1 MGNYE
6 IKKITKQIKKE
17 QLVWRLIKE
26 LRAIDRRELAASVG
40 DDGYSVE
47 NEVYDSVFLS
57 EECFAAYDRTGLV
70 AIWGYR
76 GVLGNPGR
84 LIWCLG
90 TERVAKN
97 RYAFAVESKRILTDW
112 ARRFGVLYN
121 AVGAFNKDAIR
132 WLKYC
137 GAVFHRE
144 ITVGGEQFIP
154 FTIEGEGRK

>member
-1 MGNYE
+1 MANYE
-6 IKKITKQIKKE
+6 IKKITKQKMKE
-17 QLVWRLIKE
+17 QLVWSLLGE
-26 LRAIDRRELAASVG
+26 LRAADRRELMAGICESG
-40 DDGYSVE
+40 SIE

-76 GVLGNPGR
+76 EVLGNPGR